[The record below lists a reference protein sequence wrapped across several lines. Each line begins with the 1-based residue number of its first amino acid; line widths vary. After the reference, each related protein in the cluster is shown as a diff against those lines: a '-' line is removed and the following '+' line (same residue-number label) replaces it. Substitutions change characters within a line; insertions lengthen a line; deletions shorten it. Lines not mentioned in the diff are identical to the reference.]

1 MATSR
6 RLSLPVS
13 YNARTLGPGCQMA
26 EEPVGSRTRTMF
38 KLALDG
44 FLFGF
49 VFNAVW
55 IMAI

>member
-1 MATSR
+1 
-6 RLSLPVS
+6 
-13 YNARTLGPGCQMA
+13 MA
-26 EEPVGSRTRTMF
+26 EGPVGLRKRTVF
-38 KLALDG
+38 KLALNG

>member
-1 MATSR
+1 
-6 RLSLPVS
+6 
-13 YNARTLGPGCQMA
+13 MA
-26 EEPVGSRTRTMF
+26 EEPVGLRKRTVF

>member
-1 MATSR
+1 
-6 RLSLPVS
+6 
-13 YNARTLGPGCQMA
+13 MA
-26 EEPVGSRTRTMF
+26 EKLVGLRKRTVF